1 MQRHTQID
9 RDCGSSSTTDIDD
22 PEYDLLNPHD
32 LVQFLIDANIRL
44 VSLRY
49 LMDLREAG
57 RLWPRRQEAEQDLV
71 TMEEIENLKQAKFV
85 QGREGEM
92 PGYPY
97 GSRVGGGFKYS
108 GIKYPVW
115 IYAVSHCWEAQQHPD
130 PFGFQSSRLLNWF
143 FSASSSATIETVGVF
158 HPDSA
163 WLFIDYICLPQYKRT
178 EDEQVSFSRAM
189 KAMHVL
195 YAHAAIWRVIRL
207 EDIAPS
213 EHLDV
218 PKPLPCLRRF
228 SITSMF
234 RCLRGVQSPKFTDI
248 YCEKCIEIY
257 CESTNKV
264 ELRPFAELVL
274 NRVPYSQR
282 GWCIAEVQWMSTKES
297 IFGYAPMTPARFRE
311 RVKRGLDGAQDG
323 LVLRFTHR
331 DDLNIVVRLQ
341 EAVFLKH
348 CQQRT
353 KLYAFDL
360 PLQEV
365 EVLAETLPSF
375 VNLKILRVVTMYTT
389 EADVDLFESCIA
401 ILKPVIPLCN
411 RLCEATVV
419 LLNTGKHANLLQS

>member
-9 RDCGSSSTTDIDD
+9 RDCGSSSTTDTDD
-22 PEYDLLNPHD
+22 REYDLINPHD

-49 LMDLREAG
+49 LMDLHEAG

-71 TMEEIENLKQAKFV
+71 TMEEIENLKQAEFV
-85 QGREGEM
+85 QR
-92 PGYPY
+92 
-97 GSRVGGGFKYS
+97 GFKRS
-108 GIKYPVW
+108 GKGPVR

-130 PFGFQSSRLLNWF
+130 PFGFQSSRLLDLF
-143 FSASSSATIETVGVF
+143 FPSSSTGVESVTGKM
-158 HPDSA
+158 HPDSS

-195 YAHAAIWRVIRL
+195 YAHAAIWHVIRL

-213 EHLDV
+213 DYLDL
-218 PKPLPCLRRF
+218 PKPLA
-228 SITSMF
+228 SMF
-234 RCLRGVQSPKFTDI
+234 RCLRRVRSPKFTDI
-248 YCEKCIEIY
+248 YCEKFIEIY

-274 NRVPYSQR
+274 NRVPYAQR
-282 GWCIAEVQWMSTKES
+282 GWCIAEVQWISTKDS

-311 RVKRGLDGAQDG
+311 WVKRGLEGEQDG

-348 CQQRT
+348 SQQRT
-353 KLYAFDL
+353 KLCAFDL
-360 PLQEV
+360 PLKEV

-375 VNLKILRVVTMYTT
+375 VNLKFLRVVITF

-411 RLCEATVV
+411 SLSEATVV
-419 LLNTGKHANLLQS
+419 LLSNNDKHANLLQS